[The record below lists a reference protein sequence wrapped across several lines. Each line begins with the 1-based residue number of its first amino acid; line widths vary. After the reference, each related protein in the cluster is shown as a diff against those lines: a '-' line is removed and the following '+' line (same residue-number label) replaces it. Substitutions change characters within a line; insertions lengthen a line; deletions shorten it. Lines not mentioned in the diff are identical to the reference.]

1 VITVPE
7 AVDRLLAAVAP
18 LPAVEAPWD
27 AALGLTLA
35 ADVRADRDA
44 PPSDR
49 SAMDGFAVRSPDLA
63 GGAATLRI
71 AGEVRAG
78 ESGEGVH
85 VAPGTCARV
94 FTGAVIPE
102 GADAVVMVERT
113 VEDRAAGAV
122 RVEEAAPA
130 GRHVRRRGED
140 RRAGEIVVARGTVLR
155 PAEIAALAAVGSV
168 RVPVVPRPEIAVAS
182 TGDEIVEVDRLPGPH
197 EIRNSNAAMLL
208 ALLER
213 EGMRGRFLGIARDEP
228 AALDALLDRGLAH
241 DVLLLTGGVSVG
253 EHDLVAPALARRGAA
268 VLFHTVA
275 MRPGKPILAARCG
288 RALVL
293 GLPGNPVSAFT
304 AFHVFAA
311 PALRRLAGDPHPMRA
326 SAPARLLERLPRRPG
341 RRTYALASL
350 ARRDGGLVA
359 TPVRSASSGDVFA
372 LARANAFVVVEGGEQ
387 PIEAGEPVDV
397 LPWDDV
403 PTAGDA
409 T

>member
-1 VITVPE
+1 MITVPE
-7 AVDRLLAAVAP
+7 AVDRLLGAVEP
-18 LPAVEAPWD
+18 LPAAETSWD

-35 ADVRADRDA
+35 EDVRADRDA

-63 GGAATLRI
+63 GGAVTLRI
-71 AGEVRAG
+71 TGEVRAG
-78 ESGEGVH
+78 ESGEGVR

-113 VEDRAAGAV
+113 VEDRAAGTV
-122 RVEEAAPA
+122 RIEEGAPA
-130 GRHVRRRGED
+130 GQHIRRRGED

-155 PAEIAALAAVGSV
+155 PGEIAALAAVGAV
-168 RVPVVPRPEIAVAS
+168 RVPVIPRPEIAVAS
-182 TGDEIVEVDRLPGPH
+182 TGDEVVEIGRHPQPH

-213 EGMRGRFLGIARDEP
+213 EGMRGRFLGIAPDEP

-241 DVLLLTGGVSVG
+241 DVLVLTGGVSVG

-311 PALRRLAGDPHPMRA
+311 PALRRLAGDPSPVRA
-326 SAPARLLERLPRRPG
+326 SATARLVERVPRRQG

-350 ARRDGGLVA
+350 ARGGGGLVA

-372 LARANAFVVVEGGEQ
+372 LARANAFVVVEGGDQ
-387 PIEAGEPVDV
+387 PIEAGETVDV
-397 LPWDDV
+397 LPWD
-403 PTAGDA
+403 
-409 T
+409 